1 MAAFD
6 DATVGVA
13 TGQTTP
19 DFGAKR
25 RSEPKVTK
33 VQYGDGYEMRAIFGL
48 NQSPKMWDL
57 TWSAKSNSVADAI
70 EAFFEA
76 RGAQESFTWTPID
89 EATAYKFVVESW
101 NRDFQYADICTI
113 TATFRQV
120 FEP

>member
-1 MAAFD
+1 MATFD

-25 RSEPKVTK
+25 RSKPKVTK

-57 TWSAKSNSVADAI
+57 KWSAKSNSVADAI
-70 EAFFEA
+70 EAFFET
-76 RGAQESFTWTPID
+76 RGGQESFTWTPID

-101 NRDFQYADICTI
+101 DRDFQHADICTI

>member
-1 MAAFD
+1 MATFD

-25 RSEPKVTK
+25 RSNPKVTK

-57 TWSAKSNSVADAI
+57 KWSAKSNSVADAI
-70 EAFFEA
+70 EAFFET
-76 RGAQESFTWTPID
+76 RGGQESFTWTPID

-101 NRDFQYADICTI
+101 DRDFQHADICTI